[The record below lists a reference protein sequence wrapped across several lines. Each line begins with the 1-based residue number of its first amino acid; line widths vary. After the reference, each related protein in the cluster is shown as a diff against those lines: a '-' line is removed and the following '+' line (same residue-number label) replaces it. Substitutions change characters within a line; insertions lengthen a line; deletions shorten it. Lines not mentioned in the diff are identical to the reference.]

1 MIELELSELN
11 IVLSV
16 VGAFLIVFGIISH
29 KIKKSW
35 YLGEALPAM
44 LMGVILGP
52 KAAKFIEPA
61 RWISAEPDELN
72 ELTLGVCRVAIGVQL
87 VIVGFQLPAK
97 YQLLRWKEKLI
108 GTLPVMTIMWLA
120 TALCIFAIIPN
131 LTMLS
136 SLVIGACLACT
147 DPILSQAI
155 AKGAF
160 AEEHIP
166 RHLRDMM
173 TSEAGANDSFSFPSL
188 MLATFLIRHADKGT
202 GEQDAEIER
211 TDTIPEALKAWVLET
226 LLYTILMGIVYGAV
240 VGYASCMALKV
251 AVRRRWIDIES
262 LFLFPTAIGLF
273 IIGTAGAIDTEE
285 LLACFAAG
293 NALNWNGLYQEACKE
308 EHDAVNP
315 TIGFLLNLGAFLYI
329 GSIIPWDMFSAPAVT
344 YGRLFALG
352 AAVLLVRRIPATM
365 LSYKM
370 LPNECANPREALVL
384 GYMGPIGTVGIGAIY
399 LAERTRKHF
408 PNLGEGDVE
417 ESNLIS
423 ALTPIVFFVVLFS
436 IVIHGLSVPVIDFI
450 YRRWVV
456 SKYQKDDK
464 NNILPFSETSTLNDD
479 KGDVEK
485 RESIAI
491 FEEVDLKHYSWEAKT
506 SPLPDHDKRSLDVS
520 DVRYEVKEWV

>member
-1 MIELELSELN
+1 MIEIELSELN

-16 VGAFLIVFGIISH
+16 VGAFLIVFGIISR

-44 LMGVILGP
+44 LMGVVLGP
-52 KAAKFIEPA
+52 RAAKFIEPA

-108 GTLPVMTIMWLA
+108 GTLPVMTIMWIA
-120 TALCIFAIIPN
+120 TSLCIFAIIPN

-226 LLYTILMGIVYGAV
+226 LLYTILMGIVYGAI

-408 PNLGEGDVE
+408 PSLGEGDVE

-450 YRRWVV
+450 YRRWVL

-464 NNILPFSETSTLNDD
+464 NILPFSETSTLNDD

-491 FEEVDLKHYSWEAKT
+491 FEEVDLKHYSWECKT
-506 SPLPDHDKRSLDVS
+506 PLPDDKRSLDVS